1 MITETPPALP
11 EEKRAL
17 DRRRRSPVLFAI
29 LAAMVLLVA
38 GLVWAL
44 LPSGSAALP
53 SPDMPVAKAPAPE
66 PPTKTLTDGPELF
79 RWAFWKKA
87 TAGDNILHAERREW
101 GEGEGLKK
109 WQWFLV
115 VEPSPELLK
124 YLREEN
130 AFGLTAAK
138 PIPAAEGTPDWFV
151 FNEAEVETMRA
162 RTGSMRVSF
171 HRSKPLIYA
180 TASGAGFTPGAKEAI
195 AKPSQPANPEIAGRL
210 PRTSP
215 PTSQ

>member
-1 MITETPPALP
+1 MSTPRKYLIA
-11 EEKRAL
+11 
-17 DRRRRSPVLFAI
+17 
-29 LAAMVLLVA
+29 LAALAVA

-44 LPSGSAALP
+44 LPEKTTPPAQSA
-53 SPDMPVAKAPAPE
+53 SVIKKPVAEPPSKILTDAPA
-66 PPTKTLTDGPELF
+66 LF
-79 RWAFWKKA
+79 RRAFWKKA
-87 TAGDNILHAERREW
+87 TAADKILHAERREW

-130 AFGLTAAK
+130 AFGLTAAT
-138 PIPAAEGTPDWFV
+138 PIPAAEGTPDWFAYQ
-151 FNEAEVETMRA
+151 EADVETLRT

-171 HRSKPLIYA
+171 HRTKPLLYA
-180 TASGAGFTPGAKEAI
+180 TAFGAGFTPGAKEAA
-195 AKPSQPANPEIAGRL
+195 AKPAQPARPELAGRL

-215 PTSQ
+215 PTP

>member
-1 MITETPPALP
+1 MITETPPALS
-11 EEKRAL
+11 EEKRAPQRQ
-17 DRRRRSPVLFAI
+17 RRRLVFVA
-29 LAAMVLLVA
+29 LAATALVVA
-38 GLVWAL
+38 GLVRAFMHEGGT
-44 LPSGSAALP
+44 PP
-53 SPDMPVAKAPAPE
+53 QSPAVTAPKANVQE
-66 PPTKTLTDGPELF
+66 SPTNILTDGPALF
-79 RWAFWKKA
+79 RRAFWKKP
-87 TAGDNILHAERREW
+87 TAEDKILHAERREW
-101 GEGEGLKK
+101 GEGDSLKK

-124 YLREEN
+124 YLREQN
-130 AFGLTAAK
+130 AFGLTAATA
-138 PIPAAEGTPDWFV
+138 IPAAEGTPDWFA
-151 FNEAEVETMRA
+151 FKEAEVETMRA

-195 AKPSQPANPEIAGRL
+195 AKPAQPANPEIAGRL